1 MGHNIH
7 IKKETAIYA
16 VCLAVLFC
24 LFAWRQFF
32 GFNKNDEIFY
42 ISTVYRFFQGDAML
56 VDEWNNV
63 QLFALITYPIYWLI
77 RLVHNSN
84 EGIILIFRM
93 AYLVFQA
100 LVSVWCFCR
109 LKRFGWIRILPALFY
124 FVTTPY
130 NINSMS
136 YNTLAF
142 GFVLLVLVTLA
153 GSEKLSVP
161 MCILCGMF
169 TAGAVLA
176 NPYVVIL
183 FLLYGVI
190 CVGSA
195 VWSHHTKNNWK
206 QCQRRL
212 PDALKIRTYFF
223 MGVGA
228 FLILLVFVWFVF
240 SRGTLDEILECFEY
254 IVMDTERQKSFWEKL
269 AKYFIRIHRYYTG
282 LVYLTA
288 ILSVVHLIARKAG
301 KQVSGALYMIAEAVA
316 AGGYIIYYG
325 FCWEMVG
332 INYMLVPLTFVGL
345 LAYVTSEKKDR
356 YVFYGWFLPG
366 VFYTLLAHFATNT
379 GILTMSASCMI
390 PSAASLVLIGQHMQA
405 AKESWPAKQPNG
417 YDTAL
422 MQESHKYSAVCG
434 TVLAVLI
441 AVQFAGGIWQRVTY
455 IWGDEKLPKLTV
467 AAEEGPLKGIHTSE
481 ENSLLYEDVMQDME
495 DLQLTREDKLFVVG
509 IAPWMYL
516 NTEAECAAYS
526 TWETLETDPLIFT
539 YYEVRPEKQPTVIYC
554 YDYDE
559 SILDTEF
566 GTAFLNKEYEPMMMR
581 RGLVLLRR

>member
-153 GSEKLSVP
+153 GSENLSVP

-183 FLLYGVI
+183 FLLHGVI

-206 QCQRRL
+206 QCQQRI

-228 FLILLVFVWFVF
+228 FLILLVFIWFVF
-240 SRGTLDEILECFEY
+240 SRGTLDEILKCFEY

-269 AKYFIRIHRYYTG
+269 AKYFIRIYRYDKY
-282 LVYLTA
+282 LVRITLYLSAVYFATRKVGKKISA
-288 ILSVVHLIARKAG
+288 EICMIIESVV
-301 KQVSGALYMIAEAVA
+301 

-332 INYMLVPLTFVGL
+332 INYMLIPMTFVGFM
-345 LAYVTSEKKDR
+345 AYITAEKKDR
-356 YVFYGWFLPG
+356 YVFWGWFVPG

-390 PSAASLVLIGQHMQA
+390 PSAASLVLIGQHIKAGNAEKLIDNGQTEYLETDDASMMQ
-405 AKESWPAKQPNG
+405 KQRKNES
-417 YDTAL
+417 
-422 MQESHKYSAVCG
+422 VCI

-455 IWGDEKLPKLTV
+455 VWGDEKLPKLTV

-481 ENSLLYEDVMQDME
+481 ENSLLYEDVMKDME

-509 IAPWMYL
+509 RGCI
-516 NTEAECAAYS
+516 
-526 TWETLETDPLIFT
+526 LIQRQS
-539 YYEVRPEKQPTVIYC
+539 VQP
-554 YDYDE
+554 
-559 SILDTEF
+559 ILHGRHWRQT
-566 GTAFLNKEYEPMMMR
+566 P
-581 RGLVLLRR
+581 